1 MGESR
6 RIVVVVIV
14 SALLIAK
21 VRRKKKKRRYP
32 SSRVILYR
40 VTKSDVEGDLT
51 PLTHS
56 DTYIQT
62 YGHYDAYNV
71 AIDD

>member
-14 SALLIAK
+14 SALLIDK
-21 VRRKKKKRRYP
+21 VRRKKKKRYP
-32 SSRVILYR
+32 SSKVILYR

-56 DTYIQT
+56 DTYI
-62 YGHYDAYNV
+62 
-71 AIDD
+71 